1 MSANRICLVRAA
13 LLLAFAALIAKL
25 LVTGEV
31 GKYMAPTLN
40 PLTAA
45 TGVVL
50 AGMGV
55 VELLR
60 RTDPPNRH
68 APEPG
73 PDHST
78 DEVLTYLIV
87 VVPLALG
94 LLVTPRTLG
103 ASALG
108 GDHIVPLLLT
118 FPASPPPASAASSTP
133 DSRIEDVAQLVAS
146 VRRGDPTRGRRVY
159 ARGMVMRSDSLAA
172 QEFALLR
179 YFITH
184 CAADAR
190 PVALLVIAPGDP
202 GLPSGQWV
210 EVEGV
215 VSGQEREGSALVS
228 IKADRVVPIEEPAD
242 AYL

>member
-1 MSANRICLVRAA
+1 MTATRMRRLRAA

-25 LVTGEV
+25 FVTGEV

-50 AGMGV
+50 AGMGA

-60 RTDPPNRH
+60 RTDHRAGH
-68 APEPG
+68 APEPA
-73 PDHST
+73 PDHTT
-78 DEVLTYLIV
+78 DEALTYLLVI
-87 VVPLALG
+87 VPLALG

-118 FPASPPPASAASSTP
+118 FPAGPAPASSVSSTP

-146 VRRGDPTRGRRVY
+146 LRRGDPTRGRRVY

-179 YFITH
+179 YSITH

-190 PVALLVIAPGDP
+190 PVGLLVIASGDP
-202 GLPSGQWV
+202 GVPSGQWV

-215 VSGQEREGSALVS
+215 VSSQEREGSALVS
-228 IKADRVVPIEEPAD
+228 IQAHRVVPIEEPAD

>member
-1 MSANRICLVRAA
+1 MSANGMRLLRAA

-50 AGMGV
+50 AGMGA

-60 RTDPPNRH
+60 RTDHRDGH
-68 APEPG
+68 APEPA
-73 PDHST
+73 PDQTT
-78 DEVLTYLIV
+78 DEALTYLLVI
-87 VVPLALG
+87 VPLALG

-118 FPASPPPASAASSTP
+118 FPAGPAPTSSSVSPPP

-146 VRRGDPTRGRRVY
+146 LRRGDPTRGRRVY

-179 YFITH
+179 YSITH

-190 PVALLVIAPGDP
+190 PVGLLVIASGDP

-215 VSGQEREGSALVS
+215 ASSQEGEGPTLVT
-228 IKADRVVPIEEPAD
+228 ITAEGVVPMKRP
-242 AYL
+242 

>member
-1 MSANRICLVRAA
+1 MRLLRAA

-50 AGMGV
+50 AGMGA

-60 RTDPPNRH
+60 RTDHPDGH
-68 APEPG
+68 ARERA
-73 PDHST
+73 PDQAT
-78 DEVLTYLIV
+78 DEVLSYLLVI
-87 VVPLALG
+87 VPLALG

-118 FPASPPPASAASSTP
+118 FPANPAPAASAPLTP
-133 DSRIEDVAQLVAS
+133 GSRIEDVGQLVAS
-146 VRRGDPTRGRRVY
+146 LRRGDPTRGRRVY
-159 ARGMVMRSDSLAA
+159 ARGMVMRSDSLAT

-179 YFITH
+179 YSITH

-190 PVALLVIAPGDP
+190 PVGLLVIASGDP

-215 VSGQEREGSALVS
+215 VSSQEREGSALVS
-228 IKADRVVPIEEPAD
+228 IRADRVVPIEEPAD